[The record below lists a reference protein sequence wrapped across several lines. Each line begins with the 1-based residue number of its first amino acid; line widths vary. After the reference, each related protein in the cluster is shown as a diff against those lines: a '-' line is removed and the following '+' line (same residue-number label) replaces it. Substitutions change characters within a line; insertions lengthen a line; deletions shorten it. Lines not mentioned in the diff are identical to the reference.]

1 MTQPLLWIDEMK
13 RRKMKRQLRKTWK
26 YEEMANNQQNAV
38 PKLKWDKRETFSLN
52 DVGSCVASII

>member
-1 MTQPLLWIDEMK
+1 
-13 RRKMKRQLRKTWK
+13 MKRQLRKTWK